1 MPLSRRGREVLQRLP
16 ATRFSSGNGSS
27 GCEIVR
33 TEAKC
38 VGCGRCIEACPAGA
52 CTRGETLDVGLLL
65 SAPQHTRR
73 GELGAA
79 LGKLARRAAEGP
91 VQVPERVKVFR
102 AIVYWPDKCLGCGAC
117 ARICPSEAIELR
129 PPEVMR

>member
-1 MPLSRRGREVLQRLP
+1 M
-16 ATRFSSGNGSS
+16 
-27 GCEIVR
+27 
-33 TEAKC
+33 
-38 VGCGRCIEACPAGA
+38 GCGRCIEDLPRGRHARAG
-52 CTRGETLDVGLLL
+52 RRSNVGLLL

-79 LGKLARRAAEGP
+79 LGKLAQRAAEGP